1 MRRPPLG
8 QAARTHS
15 AAALKASATQAN
27 RADRNQKGSA
37 WGATPRP
44 TRKPVDPIST
54 NAPGAIS
61 ARGVVVAC
69 GPVEGGGWAAGEG
82 RECGLQRARMPST
95 AAAKIIPVATT
106 MLLLKGRPLT
116 STSKVVEASGVM

>member
-1 MRRPPLG
+1 MPLINAPASKCNAMRRPPLG
-8 QAARTHS
+8 QAARTHI

-44 TRKPVDPIST
+44 TKKPVDQIST

-61 ARGVVVAC
+61 ASGVVVAC
-69 GPVEGGGWAAGEG
+69 GPVEGGGWAMG
-82 RECGLQRARMPST
+82 
-95 AAAKIIPVATT
+95 
-106 MLLLKGRPLT
+106 
-116 STSKVVEASGVM
+116 